1 MTHAHTHLY
10 THTHHVITTQVFPES
25 ADIKPGCRA
34 TFRVAF
40 RPPRDSAHFC
50 QSLTLC
56 AHIKAMR
63 NFRLLSDSQVRFC
76 QAFCQS
82 FCRSHALNAHIKAM
96 RNFGLLSDSQVR
108 FCQAFC
114 QSFCRSHTFHAHIKA
129 MRNFGLKSDSQV
141 CGWVCTGGFMPV
153 CPSYFPWEAPLSS
166 HTHHNALCDCVF
178 ADSNRQ
184 NHYFTDIRMYT
195 NTMLSA
201 PADCAPLTHPRLGIQ
216 PIPPPQFTH
225 THTHTRTHTH
235 THTHNLLSTYTRI
248 RCYYFSASWQ

>member
-76 QAFCQS
+76 QAFCQ
-82 FCRSHALNAHIKAM
+82 R
-96 RNFGLLSDSQVR
+96 
-108 FCQAFC
+108 
-114 QSFCRSHTFHAHIKA
+114 FCRSHTFHAHIKA